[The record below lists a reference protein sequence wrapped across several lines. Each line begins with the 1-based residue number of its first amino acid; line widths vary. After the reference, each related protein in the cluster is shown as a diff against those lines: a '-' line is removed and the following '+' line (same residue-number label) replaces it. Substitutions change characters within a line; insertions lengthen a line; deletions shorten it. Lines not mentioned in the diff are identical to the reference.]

1 MTTIKYSV
9 KRDDEVQVLA
19 GRDRGKQGK
28 ILEMLPKVG
37 RARVQG
43 VNMVKRHMKKTQS
56 QPGQIV
62 EKELPIHVSNLML
75 ICKSCGRPTRTGH
88 SFLGD
93 GSKVRVCKKCG
104 EQT

>member
-19 GRDRGKQGK
+19 GRDRGKRGK
-28 ILEMLPKVG
+28 ILAMLPKLG

-43 VNMVKRHMKKTQS
+43 VNIVKRHMKKQQN

-62 EKELPIHVSNLML
+62 EKEAPIHVSNLML
-75 ICKSCGRPTRTGH
+75 ICKNCGQPTRTGH
-88 SFLGD
+88 RFLAEGA
-93 GSKVRVCKKCG
+93 KVRVCKKCG